1 MDKSSQNKWQ
11 VRGAALV
18 IFLLGFT
25 AGALALNAYHAWAR
39 HGGAGGR
46 QDQFAQMLDRLQLN
60 AEQRTQVQQIFG
72 DTREQLQAL
81 RRESEPRVTAI
92 RQKADERLQ
101 QVLTPEQWQQF
112 QQMRNELR
120 GRGRRGREGNN
131 DGPQPTG
138 TP

>member
-1 MDKSSQNKWQ
+1 MNKSSQNKWQ

-18 IFLLGFT
+18 IFLLGFI
-25 AGALALNAYHAWAR
+25 AGALALNVYHAWAR
-39 HGGAGGR
+39 HGGPGDRA
-46 QDQFAQMLDRLQLN
+46 DQFAQMLDRLQLS

-101 QVLTPEQWQQF
+101 QVLTPAQWQQF
-112 QQMRNELR
+112 QQMREELR
-120 GRGRRGREGNN
+120 ARGRRGRAGS
-131 DGPQPTG
+131 GAGSQPPG
-138 TP
+138 AP